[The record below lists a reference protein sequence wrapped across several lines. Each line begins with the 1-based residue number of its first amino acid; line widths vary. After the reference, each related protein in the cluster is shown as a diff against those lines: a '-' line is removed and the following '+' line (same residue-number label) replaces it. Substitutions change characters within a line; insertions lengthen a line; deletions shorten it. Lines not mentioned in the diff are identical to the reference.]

1 MSEQLFGGRI
11 GGRHAVEFG
20 VKTNKVNPF
29 LQIFPFWLKQVTC
42 HLFGPPTDPQKSFV
56 STVDKR
62 PLKE

>member
-20 VKTNKVNPF
+20 VKTNKVNQF
-29 LQIFPFWLKQVTC
+29 LKIFPFWLKQG
-42 HLFGPPTDPQKSFV
+42 HLSGPPTDQKKSFV